1 MLGDLTDELS
11 GKKMNQFVLIGPKS
25 YSFKQRNNQQKS
37 AIKGFMLNHENKNRL
52 NQYSLTK
59 IVNKQIREITIVN
72 EN

>member
-1 MLGDLTDELS
+1 M
-11 GKKMNQFVLIGPKS
+11 IGPKS
-25 YSFKQRNNQQKS
+25 YSFKQGNNQQKS